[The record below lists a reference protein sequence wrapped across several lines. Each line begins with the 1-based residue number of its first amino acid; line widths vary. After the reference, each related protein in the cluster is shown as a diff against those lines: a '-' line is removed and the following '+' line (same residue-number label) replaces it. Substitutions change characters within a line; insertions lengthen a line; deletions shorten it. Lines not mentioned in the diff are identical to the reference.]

1 MINTERSETLL
12 GADAMRRLRDLHVA
26 VYGLGGVG
34 GWCCEALLRSGVGK
48 LTLIDDDVVQPSNL
62 NRQCCATAK
71 TLGMKKA
78 EAMKARL
85 LEIDPEADVTAV
97 SERFVPGMRP
107 VACDMIVDAIDSV
120 DCKFALIMEAMTA
133 GIGIVSSLGAAK
145 RLDPTKVELKRF
157 SKIEGDALARA
168 LRQRIRDLAKRS
180 PAPLPKIDFLCAVS
194 TETPAPIG
202 SLGSM
207 MPVTAAFGLA
217 LASAVI
223 RERGAAENR
232 NQGNGVADET

>member
-1 MINTERSETLL
+1 MIDTERTETLL
-12 GADAMRRLRDLHVA
+12 GAEAMKRLRATHVA

-34 GWCCEALLRSGVGK
+34 GWCCEALLRSGIGK
-48 LTLIDDDVVQPSNL
+48 LTIIDDDVVQPSNL
-62 NRQCCATAK
+62 NRQCCATSK

-85 LEIDPEADVTAV
+85 LEIDPEADIVAI
-97 SERFVPGMRP
+97 SERFVPGMKP
-107 VACDMIVDAIDSV
+107 VDCDVIVDAIDSV
-120 DCKFALIMEAMTA
+120 DCKFALVMEAKIA
-133 GIGIVSSLGAAK
+133 GIEIVSSMGAAK

-168 LRQRIRDLAKRS
+168 LRQRIKDLAKSS
-180 PAPLPKIDFLCAVS
+180 PTPIPKIDFLCAVS
-194 TETPAPIG
+194 SESPASID

-217 LASAVI
+217 LASAVV
-223 RERGAAENR
+223 
-232 NQGNGVADET
+232 NGVRS

>member
-1 MINTERSETLL
+1 MNTERTETLL
-12 GADAMRRLRDLHVA
+12 GESAMNRLRKLHVA

-34 GWCCEALLRSGVGK
+34 GWCCEALVRSGVGR
-48 LTLIDDDVVQPSNL
+48 LTIIDDDVVQPSNL

-71 TLGMKKA
+71 TVGMKKA

-85 LEIDPEADVTAV
+85 LEIDPDADVTAV
-97 SERFVPGMRP
+97 SERFVPGMKP
-107 VACDMIVDAIDSV
+107 VACDVIVDAIDSV
-120 DCKFALIMEAMTA
+120 DCKFALIMEAKIA
-133 GIGIVSSLGAAK
+133 GIEIVSSLGAAK

-157 SKIEGDALARA
+157 SKVEGDALARA
-168 LRQRIRDLAKRS
+168 LRQRIKELAKCS
-180 PAPLPKIDFLCAVS
+180 PVPLPKIDFLCAVS
-194 TETPAPIG
+194 SETPAPID

-223 RERGAAENR
+223 SPR
-232 NQGNGVADET
+232 